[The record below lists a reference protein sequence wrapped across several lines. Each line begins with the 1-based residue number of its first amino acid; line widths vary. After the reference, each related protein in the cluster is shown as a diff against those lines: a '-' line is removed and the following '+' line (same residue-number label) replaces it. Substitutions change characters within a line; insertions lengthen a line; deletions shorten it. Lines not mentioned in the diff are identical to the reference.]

1 MPVPELKQHDNGI
14 WYIHWTDGRRSK
26 RVSTRQEDLA
36 KAKVFLGQW
45 LLMGPV
51 EAAPAAPSG
60 GADLAVSDVWDL
72 YHKSHICKNVA
83 SQTTANFVWL
93 NLKQHFG
100 HSAIRNITPAMVESY
115 VAKRSE
121 GKIGRPSKD
130 STIRRELAALRAC
143 LNWAAHPHRNILAP
157 ADVPHFAMPSEGEP
171 RDRWLTQDEMAKILD
186 AAKPEHGPTTPVER
200 LLWLALHTAARVQAI
215 LELTWDRVDFVT
227 GVIHYDVPGR
237 KKTKKRR
244 AAVPMSE
251 QLLKFMKRAWRE
263 APRNIAGKLLEPR
276 VVGINSRHY
285 AYKLIRSLTQKAG
298 IAKAGPNA
306 MRHTAATHMVRNGTS
321 IHYAARVLGNTYAVT
336 EKHYAK
342 HAPEGLREAVNAIQL
357 PVKEMTE

>member
-1 MPVPELKQHDNGI
+1 MSIPKLKQHDNGV

-26 RVSTRQEDLA
+26 RESTGEKEVAAA
-36 KAKVFLGQW
+36 KAYLGQW

-51 EAAPAAPSG
+51 EAPPTAPAG
-60 GADLAVSDVWDL
+60 GGDLAVSDIWDL
-72 YHKSHICKNVA
+72 YHKNHVSKNVA
-83 SQTTANFVWL
+83 SQATANFAWT
-93 NLKQHFG
+93 NLKHHFG
-100 HSAIRNITPAMVESY
+100 HSAIRNITPMMAETY
-115 VAKRSE
+115 AAKRS
-121 GKIGRPSKD
+121 GGQIGRPSKD
-130 STIRRELAALRAC
+130 STIRRELAVLRAC
-143 LNWAAHPHRNILAP
+143 LNWAAHPHRNLIAP
-157 ADVPHFAMPSEGEP
+157 ADVPVFALPSEGEP
-171 RDRWLTQDEMAKILD
+171 RDRWLTQDEMAKILE
-186 AAKPEHGPTTPVER
+186 AAKPEFGPTTPAER

-215 LELTWDRVDFVT
+215 IDLTWDRVDFQT

-244 AAVPMSE
+244 ASVPMSE

-263 APRNIAGKLLEPR
+263 APRNIAGKLLDPR
-276 VVGINSRHY
+276 VVGINDRHY
-285 AYKLIRSLTQKAG
+285 AYKLIRKLTVKAG

-357 PVKEMTE
+357 PVKEAAE